1 MPATLYHAPLACSL
15 AARFA
20 AAEGGV
26 PLDIEYLNLRTKELK
41 KGGSFLDVNPLG
53 QVSVLK
59 PENSAIITET
69 AATILWIQSQSENTS
84 FRIDPSHPDYFQ
96 MIRWLG
102 FCATEL
108 HKQIF
113 RIVFYGEATDDVKD
127 RIRDLAPQRFEFL
140 DRHLTDRPYLL
151 GDHFT
156 AADAYLTWFF
166 VLSDRAQLD
175 ASGYKNLSAYSE
187 RTLSRPLIA
196 ELIISDTAKDEAM
209 NQQILPK

>member
-26 PLDIEYLNLRTKELK
+26 PLDIEYLNLRTKELET
-41 KGGSFLDVNPLG
+41 GGSFLDINPLG

-127 RIRDLAPQRFEFL
+127 RIRGLAPQRFEFL
-140 DRHLTDRPYLL
+140 DRHLADKPYLL

-196 ELIISDTAKDEAM
+196 ELIMSDTAKDEAM

>member
-26 PLDIEYLNLRTKELK
+26 PLDIEYLNLRTKELE

-59 PENSAIITET
+59 PEDQPFITET